1 VLYRVGVGY
10 SVRNSISLVLCFL
23 AVALFSSACI
33 KRVKVNE
40 LLPVNPPVPLDDLVA
55 RINAYSEIN
64 TLAMQAENVV
74 VRNYFTGKQAEAEQ
88 YPATLG
94 LLRFKRP
101 ENTFM
106 RVSWSGK
113 KIADMASDGQKFQL
127 ALFYPDDK
135 RRFIHGS
142 NLSDLDRMDKQEVQ
156 QSKDSEISRAGGLIN
171 MRPQHITDAVLI
183 KPISSDERHDVFR
196 EEVHA
201 SEPDK
206 RPGRSG
212 RMVEKTYYVVYVL
225 ERGEGGQ
232 AKLRRKF
239 WFDRT
244 LPGTPLTRQQV
255 FENGEG
261 RLASDVMYTD
271 WFRLPNSDRQ
281 WPGVITIDRRNDG
294 YRLELELS
302 KDSVE
307 TNIDLPPGLFHLDN
321 AEGLKDLDL
330 DAPHQ
335 DLGPKRGADSG
346 PADKQPRPQNANHH

>member
-1 VLYRVGVGY
+1 M
-10 SVRNSISLVLCFL
+10 RNSRSLVLFIL
-23 AVALFSSACI
+23 AFALLSSACI

-40 LLPVNPPVPLDDLVA
+40 LLPVNPPVSLDDLVK
-55 RINAYSEIN
+55 RINAYSQIN

-74 VRNYFTGKQAEAEQ
+74 VRNYFTGKQTEAEQ

-113 KIADMASDGQKFQL
+113 KIADMASDGQQFQL

-135 RRFIHGS
+135 RRFIHGR
-142 NLSDLDRMDKQEVQ
+142 NLNDLDRMNKQEVQ
-156 QSKDSEISRAGGLIN
+156 QSKNSEISSAGGLIN

-183 KPISSDERHDVFR
+183 RPISADERHDVFR
-196 EEVHA
+196 EEVQA
-201 SEPDK
+201 SEPDT

-212 RMVEKTYYVVYVL
+212 HMVEKTYYVVYVL

-244 LPGTPLTRQQV
+244 QPDTPLTRQQV

-261 RLASDVMYTD
+261 RLASDVKYAD
-271 WFRLPNSDRQ
+271 WFKLPNSDRQ

-294 YRLELELS
+294 YQLKLELT
-302 KDSVE
+302 KDSIE
-307 TNIDLPPGLFHLDN
+307 TNIDLPAHMFQLSNNENL
-321 AEGLKDLDL
+321 EEIDL
-330 DAPHQ
+330 DAPRK
-335 DLGPKRGADSG
+335 DLGPKRGSAGGS
-346 PADKQPRPQNANHH
+346 ADKSSKPQNANHR